1 MAGKS
6 ERTEKPTPKRRRD
19 ARRKGQVP
27 RSREL
32 AFGVSF
38 LAVVLFLGFSGGGI
52 LDLLQEPF
60 KGFLGSRLLTEVTEA
75 NVQDLFFA
83 VGWSILKLAAPLVL
97 LTAFFSL
104 GTLLAQGG
112 FVFASE
118 AFKPKPEKL
127 NPVKNAQRVFSKNG
141 AVQLVKSVLLVSV
154 ITYLSVT
161 VIWRHIDDFQ
171 RMAAM
176 DVRAMLRLSG
186 GILFE
191 VGLWTA
197 LALLVLALI
206 DFLFQRHSFEEK
218 LKMTKQ
224 EVRDEHKDLE
234 GDPRVKARIRRIQ
247 FDLAR
252 RRMMAAVKEA
262 DVVVTNPTHFAV
274 ALKFDMDTMA
284 APQVTA
290 KGQDYLAL
298 RIRRE
303 AEEHRV
309 PLVEDVDLARAL
321 YRTVEIGE
329 EVPVQLYRAVAQIL
343 AHVYKLKKLTYR

>member
-6 ERTEKPTPKRRRD
+6 ERTEKATPKRRRD

-32 AFGVSF
+32 AFAVSF
-38 LAVVLFLGFSGGGI
+38 LAVVVFLGFSGARI
-52 LDLLQEPF
+52 LTTLQEPF
-60 KGFLGSRLLTEVTEA
+60 KVFLGTRLLTEVNEA
-75 NVQDLFFA
+75 NVQGLFFA
-83 VGWSILKLAAPLVL
+83 VGWSILTLAAPLVL
-97 LTAFFSL
+97 LTALFSL
-104 GTLLAQGG
+104 GTLVAQGG
-112 FVFASE
+112 VIFASE
-118 AFKPKPEKL
+118 AFKPKPQKL
-127 NPVKNAQRVFSKNG
+127 NPVNNVKKIFSKNG
-141 AVQLVKSVLLVSV
+141 LVQLIKSVLLVSV
-154 ITYLSVT
+154 ITYLSVN
-161 VIWRHIDDFQ
+161 VIRGHIDDFQ

-176 DVRAMLRLSG
+176 DVRAILRLSG
-186 GILFE
+186 EILFE
-191 VGLWTA
+191 VGLMAA

-206 DFLFQRHSFEEK
+206 DFLFQRYSFEEK

-247 FDLAR
+247 LDLAR

-262 DVVVTNPTHFAV
+262 DVVVANPTHFAV
-274 ALKFDMDTMA
+274 ALKFDMDSMA

-303 AEEHRV
+303 AEENRV
-309 PLVEDVDLARAL
+309 PVIEDVELARTL
-321 YRTVEIGE
+321 YRTVEIGD
-329 EVPVQLYRAVAQIL
+329 EVPVELYRAVAQIL
-343 AHVYKLKKLTYR
+343 AHVYKLRKLTYR

>member
-6 ERTEKPTPKRRRD
+6 ERTEKATPKRRRD

-32 AFGVSF
+32 AFAVSF
-38 LAVVLFLGFSGGGI
+38 LAVVLFLGFSGAKI
-52 LDLLQEPF
+52 LTTLQEPF
-60 KGFLGSRLLTEVTEA
+60 KVFLGTRLLTEVNEA
-75 NVQDLFFA
+75 NVQGLFFA
-83 VGWSILKLAAPLVL
+83 VGWSILTLAAPLVL
-97 LTAFFSL
+97 LTALFSL
-104 GTLLAQGG
+104 GTLAAQGG
-112 FVFASE
+112 VIFASE

-127 NPVKNAQRVFSKNG
+127 NPVNNVKKIFSKNG
-141 AVQLVKSVLLVSV
+141 LVQLVKSVLLVSV
-154 ITYLSVT
+154 ITYLSVN
-161 VIWRHIDDFQ
+161 VIRGHIDDFQ

-176 DVRAMLRLSG
+176 DVRAILRLSG
-186 GILFE
+186 EILFE
-191 VGLWTA
+191 VGLMAA

-206 DFLFQRHSFEEK
+206 DFLFQRYSFEEK

-247 FDLAR
+247 LDLAR

-262 DVVVTNPTHFAV
+262 DVVVANPTHFAV
-274 ALKFDMDTMA
+274 ALKFDMDSMA

-303 AEEHRV
+303 AEENRV
-309 PLVEDVDLARAL
+309 PVIEDVELARTL
-321 YRTVEIGE
+321 YRTVEIGD
-329 EVPVQLYRAVAQIL
+329 EVPVELYRAVAQIL
-343 AHVYKLKKLTYR
+343 AHVYKLGKLTYR